1 MSLVS
6 NYEITTTLEVKTLRK
21 LPKEM
26 AHVELLEVYSKFNRL
41 TFRSP
46 EEQEYIAALRI
57 EMLERM
63 GYKFEEEKGSS

>member
-1 MSLVS
+1 M
-6 NYEITTTLEVKTLRK
+6 NREEMRK
-21 LPKEM
+21 LPKDM

-41 TFRSP
+41 AIRSE

-63 GYKFEEEKGSS
+63 GYKFENKKGNDQ